1 MNMIFSVRQLTI
13 LFFFCI
19 SAHAFLNAAD
29 YYSLPQDFSS
39 YTEIMCEFIPIPS
52 RSTKA
57 HSHTNIPGPIESMY
71 KSARSLVQSST
82 NWAGY
87 VGVSNLAQPARN
99 SINTVIGSW
108 VAPTI
113 TRSLADTYSALW
125 IGIDGFSNGTVEQ
138 MGTAHDCINGIVHH
152 YAWFEM
158 YPNKSFAINGFPV
171 QTGDSLSATITYT
184 QNGIFIMTI
193 YNNTHHTFVT
203 IPTSYTTALNAQRSS
218 AEWIVEAPYL
228 KTVLPLSHFDTVHF
242 TNCIATVNGASTPLG
257 TMPVIELIMT
267 DRSGNIKA
275 MPSALSPDKKS
286 FTVTWKHE

>member
-1 MNMIFSVRQLTI
+1 MNTIFYFRQLTI
-13 LFFFCI
+13 LFFFCT
-19 SAHAFLNAAD
+19 SVNQFLNATD
-29 YYSLPQDFSS
+29 YYSPTHDFSS
-39 YTEIMCEFIPIPS
+39 YTELICEFIPIPS

-57 HSHTNIPGPIESMY
+57 YSHTNIPGPLETFY

-99 SINTVIGSW
+99 SINTVTGSW
-108 VAPTI
+108 IAPTI
-113 TRSLADTYSALW
+113 TSSLTDTYSALW

-138 MGTAHDCINGIVHH
+138 IGTAHDCINGIVHH

-171 QTGDSLSATITYT
+171 QTGDSLSASIVYT

-193 YNNTHHTFVT
+193 YNNTRHTYVT

-228 KTVLPLSHFDTVHF
+228 KAVLPLSHFDTVHF
-242 TNCIATVNGASTPLG
+242 TNCSATVHGVSTPLG
-257 TMPVIELIMT
+257 ALPVIELIMT
-267 DRSGNIKA
+267 DRQGNLKA
-275 MPSALSPDKKS
+275 IPSALFADKKS
-286 FTVTWKHE
+286 FTVTWKHQ